1 MDQRHADLLTDI
13 VEEACAALA
22 PSRRGEWIARVAG
35 NYETAKRAAESAG
48 TAKRAGTWYTP
59 ETVVASVLDASMPAR
74 PAAGF
79 RACDPSCGTGN
90 FLSAIAAR
98 LDDAG
103 WSAARIAKSLEGMDL
118 DPMAVAIAR
127 VRLRHEVG
135 GTAAAWRAA
144 VRCGDSLAAD
154 SWEGRR
160 FALVAGNPPF
170 LGQLEAGSARSAS
183 ERAALEKRFGGA
195 VTRYADIAAAFL
207 MLGTELA
214 PRGTVALL
222 QPMSTLSASDALGVR
237 RACEDRLA
245 LVAVLLPPARS
256 FGAAVHTCVP
266 VLSARA
272 ARDVCVIDAEGHE
285 HRVARSRTRHGAW
298 GAALAAARGVPDPH
312 IRRATATLD
321 AWMRATADFRQHYYG
336 LKGRIIES
344 RGAKPSSR
352 RPSIVTVGA
361 IAAARLEWGTRPVRI
376 HGTVFRAPTVD
387 TDAIRSDRVLGPW
400 LAARRGPKV
409 LVATQTRAIEAWI
422 DEQGTSLPSTPAITV
437 TPKKAGDLWKV
448 GAALLAPPVAAE
460 AWWRHAGA
468 GLSVTAIR
476 VSASQLR
483 DLPAPGDPRAWKRG
497 ATLLAEWQRTQ
508 HAAAREKFAEAM
520 CDAYGVPAG
529 AARAT
534 LLAWWRSSIGA
545 AP

>member
-1 MDQRHADLLTDI
+1 MDPRHADLLTDI
-13 VEEACAALA
+13 VEESCAALA
-22 PSRRGEWIARVAG
+22 PSRRGEWIARIAD
-35 NYETAKRAAESAG
+35 NYESAKRAAEGAG

-59 ETVVASVLDASMPAR
+59 AAVVGSVLDAAMAAR

-79 RACDPSCGTGN
+79 RSCDPSCGTGN
-90 FLSAIAAR
+90 FLSAMAAR
-98 LDDAG
+98 LRAVG
-103 WSAARIAKSLEGMDL
+103 WSASRVARAVEGMDL

-127 VRLRHEVG
+127 VRLRHEAG
-135 GTAAAWRAA
+135 GMAAAWRAA
-144 VRCGDSLAAD
+144 IRCGDSLQAD
-154 SWEGRR
+154 SWDGRR

-170 LGQLEAGSARSAS
+170 LGQLDAGSARSAS
-183 ERAALEKRFGGA
+183 ERAALEARFGGA

-207 MLGTELA
+207 LLGTELA

-266 VLSARA
+266 VMSARV
-272 ARDVCVIDAEGHE
+272 ARDVRIVDAEGRA

-298 GAALAAARGVPDPH
+298 GAALAAARGVPEPL
-312 IRRATATLD
+312 IRRANGTLD
-321 AWMRATADFRQHYYG
+321 GWMCATADFRQHYYG

-344 RGAKPSSR
+344 RGTKPSSR
-352 RPSIVTVGA
+352 RPAIVTVGA
-361 IAAARLEWGTRPVRI
+361 IAAARLDWGTRPVRI

-387 TDAIRSDRVLGPW
+387 TDAIRADRVLGPW

-409 LVATQTRAIEAWI
+409 LVATQTRAIEAWV

-437 TPKKAGDLWKV
+437 TPRKAGDLWKV
-448 GAALLAPPVAAE
+448 GAALLAPSVAAE

-476 VSASQLR
+476 VSASQLKE
-483 DLPAPGDPRAWKRG
+483 LPAPGDARAWKRG
-497 ATLLAEWQRTQ
+497 AVALALWQRTQ
-508 HAAAREKFAEAM
+508 GAADRERFAEAM
-520 CDAYGVPAG
+520 CDAYGVPTGAG
-529 AARAT
+529 RVA
-534 LLAWWRSSIGA
+534 LLAWWRASIGA
-545 AP
+545 A